1 MTPDDDHD
9 GLAAEYV
16 LGTLDAFEREQVE
29 ALMAT
34 DPAFSALVRGWE
46 RRLGEL
52 HALVPSVEPPPE
64 TWEKIKA
71 QIARPAA
78 GADQRSSPD
87 LPAASATP
95 AAAKPAGAEVIML
108 SRRVRRWRGLAAA
121 TSALAACLVMLVA
134 AREISPGLL
143 PEALRPTSVAQAPG
157 RFVAVLQRDADSPA
171 FLLTVDVA
179 SRSLTVRRVAAVEAG
194 KSQELWL
201 ISDRFPA
208 PRSLGVIA
216 ADTFTVRPLQA
227 SYDPATL
234 EGATYAVSL
243 EPEGGSPTG
252 QPTGPVLFLG
262 KLVEATPPRT

>member
-29 ALMAT
+29 ALMKV
-34 DPAFSALVRGWE
+34 DPAFVTRVRQWE

-52 HALVPSVEPPPE
+52 HALVPAAEPPPE

-71 QIARPAA
+71 RIAGSASGTEARP
-78 GADQRSSPD
+78 P
-87 LPAASATP
+87 PATP
-95 AAAKPAGAEVIML
+95 SAPLATSGPTGAEIIVL
-108 SRRVRRWRGLAAA
+108 SRRLRRWRGLAAA

-134 AREISPGLL
+134 AREIAPEVL
-143 PEALRPTSVAQAPG
+143 PEVLRPASVAQATG
-157 RFVAVLQRDADSPA
+157 RFVAVLQKDADSPA
-171 FLLTVDVA
+171 FLLTVDVGN
-179 SRSLTVRRVAAVEAG
+179 RSLTVRRVAAVEAG

-201 ISDRFPA
+201 ISNRFPA
-208 PRSLGVIA
+208 PRSLGVIGP
-216 ADTFTVRPLQA
+216 DTFTVRAIQA
-227 SYDPATL
+227 TYDPATL

-252 QPTGPVLFLG
+252 VPTGPVLFLG
-262 KLVEATPPRT
+262 KLVETTPPRT

>member
-1 MTPDDDHD
+1 MTPDDDRD

-29 ALMAT
+29 ALMAA
-34 DPAFSALVRGWE
+34 DQAFQVLVRDWE

-52 HALVPSVEPPPE
+52 HALVPSVEPPSE
-64 TWEKIKA
+64 TWDKIKA
-71 QIARPAA
+71 QIASLAPKPAA
-78 GADQRSSPD
+78 EPSRSAAPATSGSP
-87 LPAASATP
+87 
-95 AAAKPAGAEVIML
+95 GAEVVML

-121 TSALAACLVMLVA
+121 ASALAACLVMFVA
-134 AREISPGLL
+134 AREISPGIL
-143 PEALRPTSVAQAPG
+143 PEALRPPSVAQATG
-157 RFVAVLQRDADSPA
+157 RFVAVLQKDADSPA

-179 SRSLTVRRVAAVEAG
+179 NRSLTVRRVAAVEAG

-234 EGATYAVSL
+234 EEATYAVSL

-252 QPTGPVLFLG
+252 APTGPVLFMG
-262 KLVEATPPRT
+262 KLVETTPPPRT